1 LTIDEV
7 ATGEVWLG
15 MAALDKQLVDELKTS
30 DEYLSDRAKT
40 ADVFHLHF
48 AQRKSLQER
57 VGMAASGSLDHL
69 LTSWWSR
76 LTQQRFW

>member
-1 LTIDEV
+1 M

-15 MAALDKQLVDELKTS
+15 VAAIDKRLVDELKTS
-30 DEYLSDRAKT
+30 DEYLSARARD
-40 ADVFHLHF
+40 AHLYHLHY

-57 VGMAASGSLDHL
+57 VGLAASTSAEKVVDSL
-69 LTSWWSR
+69 WAR